1 MTRMNNV
8 SKFLRHIPCDKCG
21 SSDACGL
28 FNDGHTWCYACNT
41 YKGQD
46 SYDVGTTE
54 SALTKFNGNVNN
66 NGYNMSITVNGS
78 FKSIPDRAITLST
91 TEKYGVLQDEYNS
104 SGATKHYYPYTN
116 DSGDVV
122 AFKVRDVPT
131 KAFTIKGDFN
141 KARLFGQNLFHTGGK
156 YVTLVEGELDAMAA
170 YQMTGSQWPCLS
182 IRNGANA
189 ALKDCKANYEWLNTF
204 DNIVICFDGDEPGIK
219 AAKEVAELFGS
230 KAKVMKHLE
239 GSKDACDYLV
249 KGATKE
255 FINAWW
261 KAEAYKPD
269 GIINGVDLWDELRK
283 PRQLPDAQWPY
294 GKLDEMLAGL
304 RKRELIT
311 IAAGTGQG
319 KSTFLRQ
326 LIHHL
331 LMTTEDNI
339 GMAFL
344 EESPARTAMGIM
356 SIEAKKPLHLP
367 TTVYTEQELQDAF
380 DRTMG
385 SGRCVMF
392 NHFGSLDIDSVL
404 NRLRWMAK
412 GQGCSW
418 IILDHY
424 QMILSGM
431 DTDERK
437 GLDMLLT
444 RLRTFVEETGVGLF
458 GVSHTRRQEGK
469 GLENG
474 AEISLSSLRGTQGIS
489 QLSDAVIGLQRD
501 QQHED
506 EKIRNTTEVRLLKS
520 RFTGETGPAGHLYFS
535 KGHNRLIE
543 IDMTANLK
551 AL

>member
-1 MTRMNNV
+1 MLNTT
-8 SKFLRHIPCDKCG
+8 SKFLRHISCDKCG

-28 FNDGHTWCYACNT
+28 FNDGHSWCYACNT

-46 SYDVGTTE
+46 SYEIDNVE
-54 SALTKFNGNVNN
+54 SALTQFNINNTRKVKMSINVNR
-66 NGYNMSITVNGS
+66 S

-91 TEKYGVLQDEYNS
+91 TEKYGVLQDEH
-104 SGATKHYYPYTN
+104 KHYYPYTT
-116 DSGDVV
+116 DDGTVV
-122 AFKVRDVPT
+122 AYKVRDVST
-131 KAFTIKGDFN
+131 KSFTIKGDFN

-156 YVTLVEGELDAMAA
+156 YVTLVEGELDALAA

-189 ALKDCKANYEWLNTF
+189 ALKDCKAQYEWLNTF
-204 DNIVICFDGDEPGIK
+204 DNIVICFDADEPGTK

-239 GSKDACDYLV
+239 GSKDACDYLI

-269 GIINGVDLWDELRK
+269 GIINGVDLWEELRK

-294 GKLDEMLAGL
+294 SKLDDMLAGL

-356 SIEAKKPLHLP
+356 SIDAKKPLHLP
-367 TTVYTEQELQDAF
+367 TTVYTEEELQDAF
-380 DRTMG
+380 NRTMG

-535 KGHNRLIE
+535 KSHNRLIE
-543 IDMTANLK
+543 IEVTSNLEP
-551 AL
+551 L

>member
-1 MTRMNNV
+1 MIRMKQS
-8 SKFLRHIPCDKCG
+8 SKFLRHIPCHACG
-21 SSDACGL
+21 SSDANSL

-41 YKGQD
+41 YSSD
-46 SYDVGTTE
+46 PTSMD
-54 SALTKFNGNVNN
+54 SALTKVNN
-66 NGYNMSITVNGS
+66 KVNMSITVNGV
-78 FKSIPDRAITLST
+78 FKSISDRAITLST
-91 TEKYGVLQDEYNS
+91 TEKYGVLQDE
-104 SGATKHYYPYTN
+104 GKHYYPYTGTN
-116 DSGDVV
+116 SNDVV
-122 AFKVRDVPT
+122 AYKVRDVET
-131 KAFTIKGDFN
+131 KTFTIKGDFN
-141 KARLFGQNLFHTGGK
+141 KATLFGQNLFHTGGK
-156 YVTLVEGELDAMAA
+156 YVTIVEGELDALAA
-170 YQMTGSQWPCLS
+170 YQMTGSQWPCVS

-204 DNIVICFDGDEPGIK
+204 DNIVIAFDGDEPGKK

-239 GSKDACDYLV
+239 GNKDACDYLM

-261 KAEAYKPD
+261 KAEDYRPD
-269 GIINGVDLWDELRK
+269 GIINGVDLWEELKK
-283 PRQLPDAQWPY
+283 PRQLPDASWPY
-294 GKLDEMLAGL
+294 SKLNNMLAGL

-331 LMTTEDNI
+331 LMTTDDNI

-356 SIEAKKPLHLP
+356 SIDAGKPMHLP
-367 TTVYTEQELQDAF
+367 TTVYTEDELQNAF
-380 DRTMG
+380 NRTMG

-501 QQHED
+501 QQHSD
-506 EKIRNTTEVRLLKS
+506 DRIRNTTEVRLLKS
-520 RFTGETGPAGHLYFS
+520 RFTGETGPADHLYFS
-535 KGHNRLIE
+535 KNHNRLIE
-543 IDMTANLK
+543 IENTLG